1 MLSVRA
7 STDPFYARLHRL
19 AVDAYALQH
28 PDEYCRS
35 AKSLAAHLTGA
46 CAAIDREADVER
58 INDAVQRWLSR
69 PETRRGGRTS
79 RALGARPVAQNGVGN
94 ALQVSPCRPSRRLD
108 RQAVVDRQHEMR
120 ERVGVGSGREVP
132 SLDGTVETLA
142 EERMAFGR
150 LGRELLTQATVA

>member
-7 STDPFYARLHRL
+7 STDPSYARLHRL

-46 CAAIDREADVER
+46 FAAIDREADVER

-69 PETRRGGRTS
+69 NPHLE
-79 RALGARPVAQNGVGN
+79 RPA
-94 ALQVSPCRPSRRLD
+94 PPPSRGSLTIAGLD
-108 RQAVVDRQHEMR
+108 DDPASVRAWAASAWEAWAEHHALAR
-120 ERVGVGSGREVP
+120 SW
-132 SLDGTVETLA
+132 VEEALA
-142 EERMAFGR
+142 RKR
-150 LGRELLTQATVA
+150 